1 MSAGDDLLGH
11 DLLRDDLLRLEG
23 VEKSHRL
30 GQVVV
35 PALRG
40 VDLCIREGSL
50 VGIAGP
56 SGSGKTTLLHLAA
69 GLDEPSA
76 GRVLL
81 KGRDLASLGRAER
94 LALRRTGIGF
104 VFQGFHLVPVLTAL
118 ENVEYPLWIAGIGR
132 AERRR
137 RAAEALS
144 SVGLAGRAGHAPDQ
158 LSGGERQRVAIAR
171 AVVVQPSAILADEP
185 TANLD
190 SGTARDVMELFVGIH
205 RRGTTVVVASHDEE
219 VLSRAGRVV
228 HLRDGRIVQPAEGA
242 A

>member
-1 MSAGDDLLGH
+1 MSAGDE
-11 DLLRDDLLRLEG
+11 LLRIEG

-30 GQVVV
+30 GRVVV

-40 VDLCIREGSL
+40 VDLVIREGSL

-69 GLDEPSA
+69 GLDEPGA
-76 GRVLL
+76 GRILL
-81 KGRDLASLGRAER
+81 RGRDLARLGRAER
-94 LALRRTGIGF
+94 LELRRTGIGF

-118 ENVEYPLWIAGIGR
+118 ENVEYPLWIAGISR
-132 AERRR
+132 SERHR

-144 SVGLAGRAGHAPDQ
+144 SVGLADRAGHAPDQ

-171 AVVVQPSAILADEP
+171 AVVVRPAAILADEP

-190 SGTARDVMELFVGIH
+190 SVTARGVMDLFVRIH
-205 RRGTTVVVASHDEE
+205 LGGTTVVVASHDDE
-219 VLSRAGRVV
+219 VLSRTEAVH
-228 HLRDGRIVQPAEGA
+228 HLRDGRIVHAAEGA